1 MDQDRKNFQAWY
13 ADTLELLYPKGDAGI
28 AVFMIAFPLLE
39 RYLRQVNKLAPDD
52 GMNAGCWRT
61 LCSLFPTLSSD
72 ETAKEFWTVCRH
84 GFLHQA
90 TMSLRAKD
98 GGALPA
104 ASLTHDIV
112 IDPVT
117 LNRNGSFVIHP
128 VLFSKLVIR
137 TIEKDFAAFAGAG
150 TPAPLLP
157 KIVATVSS
165 SDEIH
170 VPSINLGTR
179 GR

>member
-1 MDQDRKNFQAWY
+1 
-13 ADTLELLYPKGDAGI
+13 
-28 AVFMIAFPLLE
+28 
-39 RYLRQVNKLAPDD
+39 LR
-52 GMNAGCWRT
+52 
-61 LCSLFPTLSSD
+61 SLFPTLPSD
-72 ETAKEFWTVCRH
+72 EIAKEFWTVCSH
-84 GFLHQA
+84 GFIRQA
-90 TMSLRAKD
+90 TLSLRAKD

-137 TIEKDFAAFAGAG
+137 TIEKEFAAFAGAG

-157 KIVATVSS
+157 KIVATPSS
-165 SDEIH
+165 SDEILI
-170 VPSINLGTR
+170 PPINLSAR

>member
-13 ADTLELLYPKGDAGI
+13 ADALELLYPKRDAGI

-39 RYLRQVNKLAPDD
+39 RYLRQVNHRAPDEELD
-52 GMNAGCWRT
+52 AGCWRT
-61 LCSLFPTLSSD
+61 LRALFPTLPSD
-72 ETAKEFWTVCRH
+72 EAAKDFWTVCRQ
-84 GFLHQA
+84 GFLRQA
-90 TMSLRAKD
+90 AMSLRAKD

-104 ASLTHDIV
+104 AALTNDIV

-117 LNRNGSFVIHP
+117 LNRNGGFVIHP
-128 VLFSKLVIR
+128 VLFSKLVVR

-150 TPAPLLP
+150 AAAPPLP
-157 KIVATVSS
+157 QIVATAAS
-165 SDEIH
+165 SDEIL
-170 VPSINLGTR
+170 VPSINLSTR